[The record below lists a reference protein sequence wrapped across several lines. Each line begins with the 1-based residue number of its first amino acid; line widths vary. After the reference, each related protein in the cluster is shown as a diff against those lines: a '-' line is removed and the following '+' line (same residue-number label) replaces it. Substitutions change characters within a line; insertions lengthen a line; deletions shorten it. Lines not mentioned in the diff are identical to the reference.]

1 MLFNGLLKTNEI
13 IKMATWSQLDNASII
28 VECISIT
35 LRDGNLA
42 TKNNGG
48 LLDLEI
54 ERDSK
59 VIISCN
65 NKIYPF
71 QLFY

>member
-1 MLFNGLLKTNEI
+1 MLLNGLLKTNEI
-13 IKMATWSQLDNASII
+13 IKMATWSQLDNTSII
-28 VECISIT
+28 VECII
-35 LRDGNLA
+35 LRDGILA

-65 NKIYPF
+65 NKIYAF